1 MDKYGNLMQNI
12 VNRLITLCVSIRQ
25 FREFKT
31 IFHCISL
38 KDIPHQNV
46 FQIKVSYF
54 SGICI
59 LKELKKKLFV
69 MKHKPVSGVAFS

>member
-1 MDKYGNLMQNI
+1 MQNI
-12 VNRLITLCVSIRQ
+12 VNRLITLHVTISH

-38 KDIPHQNV
+38 KDIPHQNM

-54 SGICI
+54 SGICT
-59 LKELKKKLFV
+59 LKELKKKIFLEDE
-69 MKHKPVSGVAFS
+69 PVSGVAFS

>member
-1 MDKYGNLMQNI
+1 MQNI
-12 VNRLITLCVSIRQ
+12 VSRLITLHGSISH
-25 FREFKT
+25 FGEFKT

-38 KDIPHQNV
+38 QDIPHQNV
-46 FQIKVSYF
+46 FQIKFSYF

-69 MKHKPVSGVAFS
+69 MEHKPVSGVAFC